1 MANYMQLA
9 ATKQVKVGAGK
20 LYGIFVSA
28 SASGTLTIYDSQAS
42 SASDRKIS
50 DIIAVSAG
58 SSYLNVPAGL
68 YFNKGLY
75 IVLAGTSAA
84 FTVAYE

>member
-28 SASGTLTIYDSQAS
+28 TSSGTLVIYDSQAS
-42 SASDRKIS
+42 SASDPKIS
-50 DIIAVSAG
+50 DTITLTAG
-58 SSYLNVPAGL
+58 TTYLNIPAGL

-75 IVLAGTSAA
+75 IVLGGTSAS

>member
-9 ATKQVKVGAGK
+9 DTQQVKVGAGK

-28 SASGTLTIYDSQAS
+28 TSGGSMDVYDSGAKNTNDPKISNRILLTAGTL
-42 SASDRKIS
+42 
-50 DIIAVSAG
+50 
-58 SSYLNVPAGL
+58 YLNFPTGL
-68 YFNKGLY
+68 FFSKGLY
-75 IVLAGTSAA
+75 ITLVGASTE

>member
-28 SASGTLTIYDSQAS
+28 TSSGTLVIYDSQAS
-42 SASDRKIS
+42 STSDPKIS
-50 DIIAVSAG
+50 DTITLTAG
-58 SSYLNVPAGL
+58 TTYLNIPAGL

-75 IVLAGTSAA
+75 IVLAGSSAA

>member
-1 MANYMQLA
+1 MANYTQSA
-9 ATKQVKVGAGK
+9 ATKQIKVGAGK
-20 LYGIFVSA
+20 LFGIFVSA
-28 SASGTLTIYDSQAS
+28 SSSGTLTIYDSPAS
-42 SASDRKIS
+42 STGDPKIVDTFS
-50 DIIAVSAG
+50 VSA
-58 SSYLNVPAGL
+58 STTYLNIPAGL

>member
-28 SASGTLTIYDSQAS
+28 SSSGTLTIYDSQAS
-42 SASDRKIS
+42 STSDPKIS
-50 DIIAVSAG
+50 DTFSVSAG
-58 SSYLNVPAGL
+58 TTYLNIPAGL
-68 YFNKGLY
+68 FFNNGLY